1 MQQRLTILISYL
13 TQASERAKSKDEV
26 REQDTDSISSN
37 STVSEELTMR
47 ETALLSE
54 EAEPE
59 DTELAEPQDSE
70 LAEPEESEQAKFI
83 VFSLLCSD

>member
-1 MQQRLTILISYL
+1 M
-13 TQASERAKSKDEV
+13 QASERTKSRDEV

-54 EAEPE
+54 EAELE
-59 DTELAEPQDSE
+59 GSELAEPQDSE
-70 LAEPEESEQAKFI
+70 LVEPENSELARFI
-83 VFSLLCSD
+83 VFFSAVFRLKLLFFQI